1 MPAVRMGVICKR
13 GEGSQCE
20 LCSSGFVEYAIMVLH
35 VPGCLGHYDFDQIA
49 DFAKKRFVEGIDTVS
64 LMNQAG
70 SQREK
75 EEIALVCML
84 DIDIDQIRDIKLSCR
99 YAREC
104 KIVDCRERLIK
115 MIGEDLAVQ

>member
-1 MPAVRMGVICKR
+1 
-13 GEGSQCE
+13 
-20 LCSSGFVEYAIMVLH
+20 MVCH

-49 DFAKKRFVEGIDTVS
+49 EFARKRFVEGIDTVS

-84 DIDIDQIRDIKLSCR
+84 DIDNDQVRDLKLSCR
-99 YAREC
+99 HDRTC
-104 KIVDCRERLIK
+104 TIMDCRERLK
-115 MIGEDLAVQ
+115 RMITEDLAIQ

>member
-1 MPAVRMGVICKR
+1 
-13 GEGSQCE
+13 
-20 LCSSGFVEYAIMVLH
+20 MVCH

-49 DFAKKRFVEGIDTVS
+49 ECARKRFVEGIDTVS

-84 DIDIDQIRDIKLSCR
+84 DIDNDQVRDLKLSCR
-99 YAREC
+99 HDRTC
-104 KIVDCRERLIK
+104 TIMDCRERLK
-115 MIGEDLAVQ
+115 RMITEDLAIQ